1 MAPTSAQY
9 HAYRRAT
16 HTVGKTRQIVMLYDG
31 VISALQ
37 QARDAMNDR
46 RIEDRYNLL
55 AKATQIIMGLQS
67 SLDFESGKEVA
78 ATLYDFYSGALFAI
92 NSLHRSNDAVKCSEL
107 IEEIK
112 TMRAVWDEIDRQET
126 LNAVQPSPQ
135 EPPTPAAT
143 EGSEASE
150 AAPAPLPGGLN
161 VSA

>member
-1 MAPTSAQY
+1 MTPHSSQY
-9 HAYRRAT
+9 YAYRRAT

-37 QARDAMNDR
+37 QARDAMNER

-55 AKATQIIMGLQS
+55 TKATQIIMGLQS

-78 ATLYDFYSGALFAI
+78 ATLYDFYSNILFSI
-92 NSLHRSNDAVKCSEL
+92 NSLHRSNDPAKCSEL

-112 TMRAVWDEIDRQET
+112 EMRTVWDEIDRQET
-126 LNAVQPSPQ
+126 AASQ
-135 EPPTPAAT
+135 AAT
-143 EGSEASE
+143 PEEPSTPPAENAAE
-150 AAPAPLPGGLN
+150 TEPTAPAMPGSLN